1 LDFTLYKDQKKKSK
15 NNDIGEKDA
24 NILIVKDKNKEKEK
38 EKEKEKVKEKPKKEK
53 NDKNEKNKLV
63 NQLGLEIHNLETK
76 ISKKKNE
83 YQKETQKLFWGGLIL
98 ILLNWYYMCCFLGI
112 YENSY
117 DCLAMNLVM
126 SVFSS
131 IMVSFAVY
139 LISISFRRCAIVKKR
154 ECLFSI
160 SEFFNPQNKYFCC
173 KKICSC
179 CCSCFFFKHIS
190 CICSKICCC
199 WYNEKEIEDYIDQVR
214 RKQKAKRAKEKKDAK
229 DKAKK
234 EKEAKEAKEKNLKDV
249 NIISSSESN
258 NINNM

>member
-1 LDFTLYKDQKKKSK
+1 MDDNYY
-15 NNDIGEKDA
+15 EYY
-24 NILIVKDKNKEKEK
+24 NILCKFYRKGNINTAR
-38 EKEKEKVKEKPKKEK
+38 
-53 NDKNEKNKLV
+53 LRF
-63 NQLGLEIHNLETK
+63 HNIESK

-83 YQKETQKLFWGGLIL
+83 HQRGMKRIFIGGSIL

-160 SEFFNPQNKYFCC
+160 SEFFNPQNKYFYC
-173 KKICSC
+173 KKTCSC

-214 RKQKAKRAKEKKDAK
+214 RKQKAKRAKEKKEAKDAK
-229 DKAKK
+229 
-234 EKEAKEAKEKNLKDV
+234 EKEKNLKDV